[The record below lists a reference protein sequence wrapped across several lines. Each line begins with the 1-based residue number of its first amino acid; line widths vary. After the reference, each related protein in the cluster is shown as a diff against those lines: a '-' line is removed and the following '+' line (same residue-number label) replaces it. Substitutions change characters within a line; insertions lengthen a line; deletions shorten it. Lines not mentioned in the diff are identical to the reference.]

1 MAQIDVSGFIDYYD
15 DDFALA
21 LESMFKRVV
30 PGRVFTRDGLLAA
43 FVEAVDEQFPRW
55 EQVPPQY
62 YIAD

>member
-1 MAQIDVSGFIDYYD
+1 
-15 DDFALA
+15 
-21 LESMFKRVV
+21 MFKRVV